1 MFFIFTVENVV
12 DSEKMW
18 LINFYSPMCSHC
30 HHLAP
35 VWRKV
40 AKELEGVIRVGAVN
54 CEDDWHICN
63 QVGIQSYPTLMHYPK
78 VKPNFIKYSYYLNL
92 KFRLNFKQNFSRTSG
107 FSI

>member
-1 MFFIFTVENVV
+1 M

-35 VWRKV
+35 VWRRV
-40 AKELEGVIRVGAVN
+40 AKDLEGVIRVGAVN
-54 CEDDWHICN
+54 CEDDWQLCN

-78 VKPNFIKYSYYLNL
+78 VLIY
-92 KFRLNFKQNFSRTSG
+92 T
-107 FSI
+107 